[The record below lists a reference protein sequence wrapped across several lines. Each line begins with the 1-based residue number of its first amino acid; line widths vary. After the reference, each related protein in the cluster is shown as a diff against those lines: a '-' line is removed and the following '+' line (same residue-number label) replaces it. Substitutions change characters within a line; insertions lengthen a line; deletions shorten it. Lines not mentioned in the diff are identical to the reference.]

1 MSFSDFVG
9 IPYADLGR
17 SREGADCYGLL
28 RLVYAEDLGVTLPS
42 FAGSYET
49 CAEHAEIAAL
59 MAEAASAG
67 PWRPVAEIAPYDAL
81 LFRVGRFDCHVAIAV
96 DARRMLHAHARSRSV
111 IVRRSDTLWRDRFAG
126 AYRHEAM
133 L

>member
-1 MSFSDFVG
+1 MSFSGFVG

-17 SREGADCYGLL
+17 TRQGADCYGLL
-28 RLVYAEDLGVTLPS
+28 RLVYAEALGIELAS
-42 FAGSYET
+42 FSGAYGT

-59 MAEAASAG
+59 MADEAETG
-67 PWRPVAEIAPYDAL
+67 PWRPIEEIAPYDAL

-96 DARRMLHAHARSRSV
+96 DARRMLHAHARSSSV
-111 IVRRSDTLWRDRFAG
+111 IVPRSDRAWRDRFAG
-126 AYRHEAM
+126 AYRHEAR